1 VLLFQKKEKQPHHLK
16 PIYLSNYLN
25 MMKQNIKQFKATIIQ
40 NKSDQ
45 IIAKELYLKLINIIF
60 EIHI

>member
-1 VLLFQKKEKQPHHLK
+1 
-16 PIYLSNYLN
+16 